1 MLTVVMLSVA
11 FYYCYAQCHYAD
23 CRYAEC
29 SGADISGL

>member
-1 MLTVVMLSVA
+1 MLTVIMLSVA